1 MLNPMQDLLPL
12 AKIHLKNAFC
22 FKPVWF
28 FETAFVALNGLEVLQ
43 QFFLCR
49 IIKWLSKTHLKWKF
63 VIQFQGGTVDYILI
77 YVINRNTN
85 NQYNSSQTVVFRVY
99 LWYYIKYTDSCQK
112 ANMQMFRSIDR
123 EIYGTQWHRGIVFL

>member
-28 FETAFVALNGLEVLQ
+28 FETDFVGLYGLEVLQ
-43 QFFLCR
+43 QLFLCR
-49 IIKWLSKTHLKWKF
+49 IIKWLSKNRLKCNF
-63 VIQFQGGTVDYILI
+63 MFQRKNVDCILL
-77 YVINRNTN
+77 YVIDRNTN
-85 NQYNSSQTVVFRVY
+85 NQYNFLIPNSCY
-99 LWYYIKYTDSCQK
+99 LWWYIKYIDSCQK

-123 EIYGTQWHRGIVFL
+123 EIYGAQWHRCIVFL